1 MHKSRSATMKDVA
14 QCSGFSTA
22 TISRVLND
30 DPKVKKETR
39 TSVLN
44 CMEKLGYTVNPIA
57 RSLKTSRTHTIGI
70 IAPEF
75 QNDFFMAVAE
85 GIEDYLRGK
94 GYFSFICN
102 SRESSAEE
110 EALIRM
116 LIEKQVDGMIII
128 PADCQNGDHLHIL
141 QDLDIPF
148 VLVDRLVAGIPADAV
163 LTDNFRGSF
172 EAVERCI
179 LDGAGKIAFIGGKMA
194 LTSAGERYEG
204 YIAAMKKYGKPI
216 DQSILKYGDMH
227 IESGYKL
234 MGELVESM
242 PDIAYVF
249 IINLFMRIGAEK
261 YLVEHGVSMNIRIA
275 AFDESSISSLF
286 THSWITVRQPLA
298 GIGQQSARLLLRRI
312 RKEDLPF
319 PQVYRKTPVIV
330 TYRGM

>member
-1 MHKSRSATMKDVA
+1 MNTSRSATMKDVA
-14 QCSGFSTA
+14 KCSGFSTA

-30 DPKVKKETR
+30 DPKVKNETR
-39 TSVLN
+39 TRVLD
-44 CMEKLGYTVNPIA
+44 CMKKLGYTVNPIA
-57 RSLKTSRTHTIGI
+57 RSLKTSKTHTIGI

-102 SRESSAEE
+102 SRESADEE
-110 EALIRM
+110 EILIKM
-116 LIEKQVDGMIII
+116 LIEKQIDGLIII
-128 PADCQNGDHLHIL
+128 PADCKNGEHLHIL
-141 QDLDIPF
+141 QDHDIPF
-148 VLVDRLVAGIPADAV
+148 VLVDRLVDGIPADAV

-179 LDGAGKIAFIGGKMA
+179 LDGAGKIAFIGGEMS

-204 YIAAMKKYGKPI
+204 YAAAMRKYGKTI
-216 DQSILKYGDMH
+216 DQSILKFGDMH
-227 IESGYKL
+227 IDSGYRL
-234 MGELVESM
+234 MGELVDTM

-261 YLVEHGVSMNIRIA
+261 YLVEHEVAKNIRIA

-286 THSWITVRQPLA
+286 THAWITVRQPLEE
-298 GIGQQSARLLLRRI
+298 IGQQSAHLLLRRL
-312 RKEDLPF
+312 KGDDLPF
-319 PQVYRKTPVIV
+319 PQIYRIDPVILTV
-330 TYRGM
+330 